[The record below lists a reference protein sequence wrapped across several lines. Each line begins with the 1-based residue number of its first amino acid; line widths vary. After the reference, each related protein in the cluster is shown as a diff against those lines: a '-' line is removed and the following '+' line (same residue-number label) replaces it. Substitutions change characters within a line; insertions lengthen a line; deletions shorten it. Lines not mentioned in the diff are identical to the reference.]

1 MKNIRL
7 VFLVLASVLLVGGCG
22 GYQNS
27 WLYPQTVRTVYVE
40 MFDTTSFR
48 RGHEYALTDAVCKR
62 IESQTPYK
70 IVSNRDTADTVLSGR
85 LGIRSGVLATDR
97 YTGRAL
103 EKETVVAVTVTWKDL
118 RTGKLL
124 IDSKEVYA
132 SSSFSEQMGQ
142 DFEYAIDR

>member
-1 MKNIRL
+1 MKNIRF

-62 IESQTPYK
+62 IES
-70 IVSNRDTADTVLSGR
+70 
-85 LGIRSGVLATDR
+85 
-97 YTGRAL
+97 
-103 EKETVVAVTVTWKDL
+103 
-118 RTGKLL
+118 
-124 IDSKEVYA
+124 
-132 SSSFSEQMGQ
+132 
-142 DFEYAIDR
+142 